1 MLYWIFQQ
9 FDGGSGLMAK
19 LTNVLQY
26 QTFRS
31 IAALVIAFTISVVF
45 GDWVIRKLISLK
57 MGQPIRTREEVNKLF
72 ELHGKKAGTP
82 TMGGILIIG
91 ALLVSGLLGSRW
103 DNPFLWVCLFVT
115 LALGALGF
123 AIAKGQNRAQ
133 QLAFGPWLAAAFWAI
148 WLFRLIS
155 PHY

>member
-1 MLYWIFQQ
+1 MLYWIYQQ
-9 FDGGSGLMAK
+9 FDGGTGLMAK

-31 IAALVIAFTISVVF
+31 IAALVIAFAFSVIF

-57 MGQPIRTREEVNKLF
+57 IGQPIRTKEEVNQLF

-91 ALLVSGLLGSRW
+91 ALIVATLLGSRL
-103 DNPFLWVCLFVT
+103 DAVGGLVLVGLGIKILVEHT
-115 LALGALGF
+115 L
-123 AIAKGQNRAQ
+123 
-133 QLAFGPWLAAAFWAI
+133 LA
-148 WLFRLIS
+148 
-155 PHY
+155 